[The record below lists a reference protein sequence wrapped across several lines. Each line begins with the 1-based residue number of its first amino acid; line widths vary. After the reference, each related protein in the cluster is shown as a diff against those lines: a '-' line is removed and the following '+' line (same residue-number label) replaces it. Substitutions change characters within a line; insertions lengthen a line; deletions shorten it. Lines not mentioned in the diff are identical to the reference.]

1 VPAQNY
7 AAKEVGVPPEG
18 IQLLFRGRKKDDD
31 VVLSLAGVKNG
42 GLAPGSS
49 TCMAMGEQP

>member
-1 VPAQNY
+1 MPAQNY